1 MKNLLKLGQGPRPD
15 LLFEEE
21 EKAKKSD
28 TQPDGQ
34 KQKIEF
40 EKGLRT
46 VRKEAKKKAREE
58 KKKQEPIEMSRK
70 DKLAVILAF
79 CELLLPLA
87 NRISKRKSERET
99 RQLHQKRNKKWDG
112 SYGLLQLIEI

>member
-1 MKNLLKLGQGPRPD
+1 MKNLLKLGQGTRPD

-34 KQKIEF
+34 KKKIEF

-46 VRKEAKKKAREE
+46 VRKEAKKK
-58 KKKQEPIEMSRK
+58 EPIEMSRK

-87 NRISKRKSERET
+87 IGVMAIFAFLIWFLGKFW
-99 RQLHQKRNKKWDG
+99 LHAW
-112 SYGLLQLIEI
+112 